1 MSRTIEE
8 IERELL
14 SARRCWHSISWDD
27 HESENWVAE
36 KVTQLEW
43 ELNQAKKEAEHA
55 RSE

>member
-1 MSRTIEE
+1 MRPIEE

-36 KVTQLEW
+36 KITQLEW
-43 ELNQAKKEAEHA
+43 ELAQAKKEAENGTT
-55 RSE
+55 